1 MRLSVVSKLTLA
13 LVICVI
19 YLTSGYDVYAVDP
32 TPSPPPTTEAD
43 CEKIPEGLLRQNC
56 ISYADPQSGFPYHS
70 CRVMRDPLTGV
81 YTQLMD
87 AGRTMIS
94 SMLPS
99 IIADSPIFKSIFQN
113 NIDSSRAL
121 SGTILNSIP
130 NTIFEL
136 DPNRPI
142 DMIKDYGLQYHAG
155 CDPGNFCAQAY
166 DLSAMGIVGDNLC
179 IPEEKW
185 GKYINLKIADLN
197 NSGLRKVVGGG
208 GLLQPIDEIVKRLRE
223 PFNST
228 RAALTLLCFRST
240 PNGDRILNAIVF
252 GQFLSKGTLPVL
264 TSSFNVITNPA
275 TILLY
280 RQALIDLFVNDPNS
294 AKYIETNTPA
304 IINVVNGSLL
314 GPIGDP
320 FPSYKVQDAEM
331 KNLSRCVAAAQD
343 DKLYTALGN
352 MPVDD
357 LGNFISTVVFG
368 VLFGIAGATTLLC
381 VIYCAIMIQMSQ
393 GGESMG
399 KARDTLMHCLMGLA
413 LIIFATFLLRFIG
426 VDLLRLPGLS

>member
-1 MRLSVVSKLTLA
+1 MRLSVLSKLTLA

-43 CEKIPEGLLRQNC
+43 CEKIPDGILKQNC
-56 ISYADPQSGFPYHS
+56 ISYADPQSGAPYHS
-70 CRVMRDPLTGV
+70 CKVMRDPLTGV
-81 YTQLMD
+81 YTQLME
-87 AGRTMIS
+87 AGRDMIS

-113 NIDSSRAL
+113 NIGSARSL
-121 SGTILNSIP
+121 SATVLNSIP

-136 DPNRPI
+136 DPDRPI
-142 DMIKDYGLQYHAG
+142 DMVKGYGLQYHSG
-155 CDPGNFCAQAY
+155 CDAGNFCAQAY
-166 DLSAMGIVGDNLC
+166 DLSHMKIVGDNLC
-179 IPEEKW
+179 VPEAQW

-197 NSGLRKVVGGG
+197 NPPLRKVVGGG
-208 GLLQPIDEIVKRLRE
+208 GLFQPIDEIVKRLRE
-223 PFNST
+223 SVNST
-228 RAALTLLCFRST
+228 QAALTLLCFRST

-264 TSSFNVITNPA
+264 TSSFNIITNPA

-280 RQALIDLFVNDPNS
+280 RQALIDSFVSDPNS
-294 AKYIETNTPA
+294 AKYIERNTPA

-320 FPSYKVQDAEM
+320 FPSYKVQDTEM

-343 DKLYTALGN
+343 NKLYTALGN
-352 MPVDD
+352 MPVDN

-368 VLFGIAGATTLLC
+368 ILFGIAGATTLLC

-393 GGESMG
+393 GGESMS